1 MKTVCF
7 WKLFHNGLNQCNIIH
22 YSPDPNKFICLI
34 KLKLPT
40 IYDKNVYAREHLK
53 QVKLHHNR
61 HFQRNKT
68 NVVWLAICAMIT
80 KICKRSLIM
89 HALYQALEYALT
101 PLVIAIAMFCL
112 KMQWTL
118 IHGHKN
124 MDHSTNFDITCI
136 TFYAISQSVHVSY
149 INSRSMTFWQNW
161 RNELNTLQL
170 KLACKSRFILWKCFS
185 AMMNKFG

>member
-1 MKTVCF
+1 MQHHTLQSWSKQVHLSYKIKTADNL
-7 WKLFHNGLNQCNIIH
+7 WQK
-22 YSPDPNKFICLI
+22 CLR
-34 KLKLPT
+34 
-40 IYDKNVYAREHLK
+40 AGASQK

-80 KICKRSLIM
+80 KICKRSLLM

-124 MDHSTNFDITCI
+124 MDHSTNFEITCI

-149 INSRSMTFWQNW
+149 INSRSMTFWQN
-161 RNELNTLQL
+161 RQN
-170 KLACKSRFILWKCFS
+170 
-185 AMMNKFG
+185 

>member
-7 WKLFHNGLNQCNIIH
+7 WKLFHNAHNQCNIIH

-68 NVVWLAICAMIT
+68 NVAWLAICTMIT

-112 KMQWTL
+112 KML

-136 TFYAISQSVHVSY
+136 IFMQYHKV
-149 INSRSMTFWQNW
+149 
-161 RNELNTLQL
+161 
-170 KLACKSRFILWKCFS
+170 
-185 AMMNKFG
+185 